1 MQLVRKKM
9 QEIHFQHILQVH
21 FIFDYM
27 AFFLNLFTL
36 IMQFFLTECVLETVL
51 NVWRVHSV
59 FCTATM

>member
-9 QEIHFQHILQVH
+9 REIHFQHILQVH

-36 IMQFFLTECVLETVL
+36 IMQFFFDCMCFGNCIECLESTQCFL
-51 NVWRVHSV
+51 
-59 FCTATM
+59 